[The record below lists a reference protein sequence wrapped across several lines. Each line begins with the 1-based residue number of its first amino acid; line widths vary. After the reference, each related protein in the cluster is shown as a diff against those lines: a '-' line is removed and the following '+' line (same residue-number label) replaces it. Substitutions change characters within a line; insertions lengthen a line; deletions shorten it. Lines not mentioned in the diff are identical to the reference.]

1 MISRLLTGEYN
12 LTFAPPPQGGGGGE
26 KSAQGREFK
35 VYKERERK
43 KERKRGRKKE
53 NKRIQLKFLFF
64 WGGGKKSN
72 FSKNI
77 LPEIAKSLNGS
88 LICFTCQSNILL
100 CFLTD
105 SICMNYRW
113 IVCVDSPQKGDWSQ
127 PETRCCWLRG
137 RKQGGWELNVDV

>member
-12 LTFAPPPQGGGGGE
+12 LT
-26 KSAQGREFK
+26 
-35 VYKERERK
+35 
-43 KERKRGRKKE
+43 
-53 NKRIQLKFLFF
+53 
-64 WGGGKKSN
+64 
-72 FSKNI
+72 
-77 LPEIAKSLNGS
+77 EIAKSLNGS

-127 PETRCCWLRG
+127 PETRSCWLRG
-137 RKQGGWELNVDV
+137 RKQGGWELEGRGRWLMGRREDRWVGLGSSLEPSVPHMSMN